1 MIFINKL
8 NNIIVS
14 FYHNIYE
21 WFYITFNKTTYWEYT
36 INDKTVYCSIS
47 KGTFYI
53 TLEDYRVMEKEEI
66 GQLLLNNLKSEN
78 VKIKVVI

>member
-1 MIFINKL
+1 MNILNKL
-8 NNIIVS
+8 VNKVIDI
-14 FYHNIYE
+14 YYNIYE

-53 TLEDYRVMEKEEI
+53 TLEDYRVMEQEEI
-66 GQLLLNNLKSEN
+66 GKLLLNNLKSEN
-78 VKIKVVI
+78 VKIKVVV